1 MATYC
6 SQCGKP
12 LAQGANFCIS
22 CGASLVGKAAVK
34 QEWTEKRAKVLG
46 KHRAKRKS
54 PLRTQVIVAIIAIA
68 GIWSYFNLPKGGN
81 PVIRTQPVVAT
92 PPKYATTVEHM
103 FDIPSRVEKG
113 KIIVPLD
120 IVKGKKIV
128 AFNYSAPK
136 NITPLLAYMSSEG
149 KIVTAISMCEP
160 CNSKRFHIKGETLVC
175 NACGST
181 WELDNLRAISGA
193 CGKYPPDAIPSVV
206 VGNEVQID
214 EAIVARWQRRI

>member
-1 MATYC
+1 MERYC

-12 LAQGANFCIS
+12 LIQGATY
-22 CGASLVGKAAVK
+22 CGHCGGRVTEAPKTETNLQSKREKVMGK
-34 QEWTEKRAKVLG
+34 R
-46 KHRAKRKS
+46 RAKRKS

-68 GIWSYFNLPKGGN
+68 GIWGYFNLPKGGN

-120 IVKGKKIV
+120 IVKEKKIV
-128 AFNYSAPK
+128 AFNYSTPK
-136 NITPLLAYMSSEG
+136 SITPLLAYMSSEG

-193 CGKYPPDAIPSVV
+193 CGRFPPDAIPSTV